1 MTTLTSRRVNCRLS
15 IGVSIFSPLVAKVR
29 EMIELLTLSLGTID
43 KENEDVVDKAH
54 ETEHDQHKEVAED
67 LRWTNGK
74 SPWHVI

>member
-1 MTTLTSRRVNCRLS
+1 
-15 IGVSIFSPLVAKVR
+15 
-29 EMIELLTLSLGTID
+29 MIELLTLSLGTID